1 MEMIQVHASC
11 EFLYKLRVR
20 STAFRKSG
28 FIRGQIAGDNIRRAR
43 NHGAK
48 IPPAAQV
55 CCGVDSRRLLAEV
68 HRKRSIVSSAEAG
81 SNAGNRTAGWP
92 RRMAD
97 KEKPRPLAC
106 IIGAVPV
113 GITPRAHPGVAATA
127 GEAMGMLACL
137 PSNGSGRTEVK
148 VGVATCGF
156 RANTA
161 GRDNERGGGALGGGV
176 LLSSP
181 VAFGG
186 ARWSGT
192 THAAARALGGQ
203 RQ

>member
-1 MEMIQVHASC
+1 MQHTRRGWSFDAGHRAQVLIDRAKVVIGKVGERVSRHDLQEIAIEGRGNAVRCHGRRAGWMEMIQVHASC

-127 GEAMGMLACL
+127 GEATGMLACS
-137 PSNGSGRTEVK
+137 PSNG
-148 VGVATCGF
+148 
-156 RANTA
+156 
-161 GRDNERGGGALGGGV
+161 
-176 LLSSP
+176 
-181 VAFGG
+181 
-186 ARWSGT
+186 
-192 THAAARALGGQ
+192 
-203 RQ
+203 